1 MLSKQCK
8 LHLESVNMTGWQHMK
23 HALSIA
29 FRLQVVVLAVI
40 VHSIGPRFFKTYA
53 SDTMR
58 RILDEQTN
66 ISK

>member
-8 LHLESVNMTGWQHMK
+8 LHLKSVNMTGWQHMC

-29 FRLQVVVLAVI
+29 FRLQIVVLAVI

-53 SDTMR
+53 SNTMR
-58 RILDEQTN
+58 RILDEQPD

>member
-8 LHLESVNMTGWQHMK
+8 LHLKSENMTGWQHMK
-23 HALSIA
+23 HSLKIA
-29 FRLQVVVLAVI
+29 FRLQVAVLAVI

-53 SDTMR
+53 NDTIR
-58 RILDEQTN
+58 RILDEQPN